1 MFTEQKLIQ
10 AIIPMGTA
18 LPILKALRDDKA
30 LDAAHVNFARGVGR
44 FVRWSERRL
53 GDDEEKEILSII
65 VPNDRADEI
74 FEWVFH
80 QADMDRPHGGI
91 VYMTPLSHASMF
103 VIPPEL
109 GGTEDAIDEDL

>member
-18 LPILKALRDDKA
+18 LPVLKALRDDKGI
-30 LDAAHVNFARGVGR
+30 DAANVNFARGVGR
-44 FVRWSERRL
+44 FVRWNERRL
-53 GDDEEKEILSII
+53 GDDEEKEILSIV

-80 QADMDRPHGGI
+80 QADLDRPHGGI
-91 VYMTPLSHASMF
+91 VYMMPLSHASMF
-103 VIPPEL
+103 VIPAEL
-109 GGTEDAIDEDL
+109 GDTDSALDED